1 MSAIDLI
8 DWTQLRRGRKVGLSD
23 MTIKVEI
30 KEIKGMLDELNRK
43 IDALARDRETLVMM
57 MMSQH
62 SLKDFFAHEPDLYS
76 IKDIRTRY
84 K

>member
-1 MSAIDLI
+1 
-8 DWTQLRRGRKVGLSD
+8 

-30 KEIKGMLDELNRK
+30 KEIKGMLNELNRK

-57 MMSQH
+57 MSQH
-62 SLKDFFAHEPDLYS
+62 SLKDFFADEPDLYS

-84 K
+84 R

>member
-1 MSAIDLI
+1 
-8 DWTQLRRGRKVGLSD
+8 

-43 IDALARDRETLVMM
+43 IDALTQDRETFVM

-62 SLKDFFAHEPDLYS
+62 SLKDFFAHEPDL
-76 IKDIRTRY
+76 
-84 K
+84 